1 MSNQNAKD
9 FCRLS
14 RSKQAIPPKKEWKTG
29 REEGKAK
36 GKRESKKRMVNSVR
50 SRHITLLN

>member
-36 GKRESKKRMVNSVR
+36 GKRESKKKEW
-50 SRHITLLN
+50 